1 MSANE
6 LYRVE
11 VRLQNG
17 LKRYYLVREVNTDAK
32 KFAAARMIKSGS
44 KPTKAEISRCI
55 ALYGF
60 DLEIKCMNKVAKF
73 RAGKFSFERYAD
85 EDEYFELER
94 FRYLLARRPPENPE
108 QETAA
113 HISAA
118 ARAADVIFTPAEVV
132 RLFSSGEIPRGK
144 RLFEINIIQNL
155 KNAYQMRKKNEHLTP
170 RMVNKVRDVLTQNL
184 DAAPLSPG
192 SKKILAEL
200 IVSFDQKI
208 KEKAHPFEQ
217 CFLFYEAFSAAFP
230 EEGLLGAELFFRM
243 TAGFGYR
250 IPADTWAGI
259 IVWVKKQNADL
270 ELEIRRSFDD
280 LTKGKVGVRQKQLD
294 FFG

>member
-11 VRLQNG
+11 VRVQNG

-44 KPTKAEISRCI
+44 KPTKAEITRCI

-60 DLEIKCMNKVAKF
+60 DLEMKCMNKVAKF

-94 FRYLLARRPPENPE
+94 FRYLLARRPPGDPA

-113 HISAA
+113 YISDA
-118 ARAADVIFTPAEVV
+118 ARIADVVVTPAEVS
-132 RLFSSGEIPRGK
+132 RLFAAGEIPRGK
-144 RLFEINIIQNL
+144 RLSEINIIQNL
-155 KNAYQMRKKNEHLTP
+155 KNAYQMREKHAHLTP
-170 RMVNKVRDVLTQNL
+170 RMVNTIRDVLTQNL
-184 DAAPLSPG
+184 DASPLSDE

-217 CFLFYEAFSAAFP
+217 CFLLYEAFSAAFP
-230 EEGLLGAELFFRM
+230 EEGLLGAELFSRT

-250 IPADTWAGI
+250 IPAGTWAETI
-259 IVWVKKQNADL
+259 RWVKKQNADM
-270 ELEIRRSFDD
+270 EIEIRRSFDD

>member
-32 KFAAARMIKSGS
+32 KFAAARIIKSGS
-44 KPTKAEISRCI
+44 KPTKAEVSRCI

-60 DLEIKCMNKVAKF
+60 DLEMKCMNKVAKF
-73 RAGKFSFERYAD
+73 RAGKFTFERYAD

-94 FRYLLARRPPENPE
+94 FRYLLARRPPADPE
-108 QETAA
+108 LETAA
-113 HISAA
+113 YISAA
-118 ARAADVIFTPAEVV
+118 AQTAGVIITPAEVS
-132 RLFSSGEIPRGK
+132 RLFAAGEIPRGK
-144 RLFEINIIQNL
+144 RLSEINILQNL
-155 KNAYQMRKKNEHLTP
+155 RNAYQMREKNTHPTP
-170 RMVNKVRDVLTQNL
+170 RTVYRVRDVLSRNL
-184 DAAPLSPG
+184 DTVSLSAD

-200 IVSFDQKI
+200 IASFNQKI

-217 CFLFYEAFSAAFP
+217 CFLFYEAFSASFP
-230 EEGLLGAELFFRM
+230 EEGLLGAELFSRM

-250 IPADTWAGI
+250 IPAGTWAGTI
-259 IVWVKKQNADL
+259 RWVKQQNTDL
-270 ELEIRRSFDD
+270 EIEIRRSFDD

>member
-44 KPTKAEISRCI
+44 KPTKAEITRCI

-60 DLEIKCMNKVAKF
+60 DLEMKCMNKVAKF

-94 FRYLLARRPPENPE
+94 FRYLLARRPPGDPE
-108 QETAA
+108 QEKAAYISSTALL
-113 HISAA
+113 
-118 ARAADVIFTPAEVV
+118 ADTVFTPAEVT
-132 RLFSSGEIPRGK
+132 RLFAAGEIPRGK
-144 RLFEINIIQNL
+144 RLSEINIIQNL
-155 KNAYQMRKKNEHLTP
+155 KNAYQMREKNTHLSP
-170 RMVNKVRDVLTQNL
+170 RLVYKIRDVITQNL
-184 DAAPLSPG
+184 DTAPLSDE
-192 SKKILAEL
+192 SKKTLAEL

-217 CFLFYEAFSAAFP
+217 CLLFYEAFSAAFP
-230 EEGLLGAELFFRM
+230 EEGLLGAELFSRM
-243 TAGFGYR
+243 TSGFGYCV
-250 IPADTWAGI
+250 PSGTWAET
-259 IVWVKKQNADL
+259 VSWVKKQNADL